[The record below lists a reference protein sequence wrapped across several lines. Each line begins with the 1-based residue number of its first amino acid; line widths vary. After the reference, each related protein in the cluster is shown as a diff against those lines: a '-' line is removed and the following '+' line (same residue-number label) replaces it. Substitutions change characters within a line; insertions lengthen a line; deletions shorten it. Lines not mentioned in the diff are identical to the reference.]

1 MWRSDVELP
10 HRPQTSVVWLDR
22 IAPASERESE
32 RERRMK
38 ERDD

>member
-32 RERRMK
+32 RHTRMK

>member
-32 RERRMK
+32 RARDKRM
-38 ERDD
+38 RDD